1 MRLLTERAN
10 AGDSKIQE
18 LLDAY
23 YFQVAKEIACKSIA
37 LKGEVDQII
46 LTGGVAYGK
55 AAVPANTELED
66 WIAPET
72 VYPGEMEML
81 ALAQGALRVLTEEE
95 NALEY

>member
-1 MRLLTERAN
+1 M
-10 AGDSKIQE
+10 K
-18 LLDAY
+18 
-23 YFQVAKEIACKSIA
+23 K
-37 LKGEVDQII
+37 II

-55 AAVPANTELED
+55 EAVTAITELVD
-66 WIAPET
+66 WIAPVT